1 MRKQNVL
8 FGLASFAV
16 LSSCGAPEIVDTA
29 EVGSI
34 RDAIAFGKT
43 EIENYELRLNYKS
56 VTKDETNGGKE
67 VTTTEHAVLRS
78 NADGEFSAEVSM
90 GEMGQNKYYLV
101 NDEEHQKVLYY
112 SFAQEGGAPDVYAY
126 SLKQDKTAFEHS
138 YYADGLARM
147 KHLPEV
153 LIDPYVFE
161 EEKSKIFGL
170 IVDDDDYSGL
180 TTETK
185 YYSKGEGNLTIK
197 AVDTLRKERKTTTEV
212 YELNY
217 DNFVFTSAKIKANY
231 PDGSSWECGFSLEQ
245 KEEVE
250 ITLPTGWERYL
261 QTAELI

>member
-8 FGLASFAV
+8 FGLASLAV

-34 RDAIAFGKT
+34 RDAIAFQKT
-43 EIENYELRLNYKS
+43 EIENYELRLNYKM
-56 VTKDETNGGKE
+56 VTKDDGGKE

-90 GEMGQNKYYLV
+90 GENGQNKYYLV

-112 SFAQEGGAPDVYAY
+112 SFAGEGGASTDVYAY
-126 SLKQDKTAFEHS
+126 SLKQSKTAFEHA
-138 YYADGLARM
+138 YDADGLARM

-197 AVDTLRKERKTTTEV
+197 AVDTLKDTTEV

-231 PDGSSWECGFSLEQ
+231 GDGSSWECGFFLEQ

-261 QTAELI
+261 QTEELL

>member
-8 FGLASFAV
+8 FGLASLAV

-34 RDAIAFGKT
+34 RDAIAFHKT
-43 EIENYELRLNYKS
+43 EIENYELRLNYKM
-56 VTKDETNGGKE
+56 VTKDDGGKE

-90 GEMGQNKYYLV
+90 GEKGQNKYYLV

-112 SFAQEGGAPDVYAY
+112 SFAQEGGAPDVHAY
-126 SLKQDKTAFEHS
+126 SLKQSKTAFEHA
-138 YYADGLARM
+138 YNEDGLARM

-161 EEKSKIFGL
+161 KEKSKIFGL

-197 AVDTLRKERKTTTEV
+197 AVDTLRKDNKDTTEV
-212 YELNY
+212 YELSY
-217 DNFVFTSAKIKANY
+217 DNFVFTSAKIKAYY
-231 PDGSSWECGFSLEQ
+231 PDGSSWECSFFLEQ
-245 KEEVE
+245 KEEVK